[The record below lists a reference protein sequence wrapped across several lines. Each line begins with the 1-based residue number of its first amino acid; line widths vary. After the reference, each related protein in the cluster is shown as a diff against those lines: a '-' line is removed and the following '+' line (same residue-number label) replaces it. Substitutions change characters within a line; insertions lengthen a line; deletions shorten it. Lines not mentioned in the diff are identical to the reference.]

1 MRITNLHKSTRIF
14 TNLFFGFIRVDSCS
28 FVSIRDL
35 LFGGVQM
42 PIEIEA
48 KIKVPEHSSLR
59 AKLHQLGATKV
70 GEFLEINTFFDT
82 EDRSLLAAD
91 RGLRIR
97 QCRDCKSGED
107 KFILTLKG
115 PRLHGQLKSREE
127 IEVTV
132 GHARDMS
139 TVLEQLGYRVVL
151 SFEKRRESWT
161 LGGCHVELD
170 EVPHLGTYVEI
181 EGPGEEKVMKVREQ
195 LGLSDRP
202 LVKASYIALLM
213 TYLQEHGK
221 SGREV
226 KFGES
231 R

>member
-1 MRITNLHKSTRIF
+1 
-14 TNLFFGFIRVDSCS
+14 
-28 FVSIRDL
+28 
-35 LFGGVQM
+35 M

-48 KIKVPEHSSLR
+48 KMKVPDHAGLR
-59 AKLHQLGATKV
+59 SALKESGASKS
-70 GEFLEINTFFDT
+70 GEFLETNTFFDT

-97 QCRDCKSGED
+97 QNRNVGTGTEQ
-107 KFILTLKG
+107 FILTTKG

-127 IEVTV
+127 TEVTV
-132 GHARDMS
+132 GDMKQMAAI
-139 TVLEQLGYRVVL
+139 LEQLGFRVVL
-151 SFEKRRESWT
+151 SFEKKRESWT

-195 LGLSDRP
+195 LHLSDRP

-213 TYLQEHGK
+213 TYLQEHGQT
-221 SGREV
+221 GRSV
-226 KFGES
+226 RFA
-231 R
+231 

>member
-1 MRITNLHKSTRIF
+1 MIQCFN
-14 TNLFFGFIRVDSCS
+14 D
-28 FVSIRDL
+28 SIRSL
-35 LFGGVQM
+35 M
-42 PIEIEA
+42 PVEIEA
-48 KIKVPEHSSLR
+48 KIKVPDHASLR
-59 AKLHQLGATKV
+59 ARLQELSATRV

-97 QCRDCKSGED
+97 VKRDAKAKTEE
-107 KFILTLKG
+107 FILTIKG

-132 GHARDMS
+132 GNARDM
-139 TVLEQLGYRVVL
+139 TTLLEQLGYRVVL
-151 SFEKRRESWT
+151 SFEKRRESWM

-181 EGPGEEKVMKVREQ
+181 EGPGEDKVMKAREQ

-213 TYLQEHGK
+213 TYLQEHGQ

-226 KFGES
+226 RFGG
-231 R
+231 

>member
-1 MRITNLHKSTRIF
+1 
-14 TNLFFGFIRVDSCS
+14 
-28 FVSIRDL
+28 
-35 LFGGVQM
+35 M

-48 KIKVPEHSSLR
+48 KMKVTEHGSLR
-59 AKLHQLGATKV
+59 SVLQELKATKV
-70 GEFLEINTFFDT
+70 GEFLETNTFFDT

-97 QCRDCKSGED
+97 VKRDVKTNAEE
-107 KFILTLKG
+107 FLLTLKG

-132 GHARDMS
+132 GNARDM
-139 TVLEQLGYRVVL
+139 TTLLEQLGYRVVL

-170 EVPHLGTYVEI
+170 EVPHLGIYVEI

-202 LVKASYIALLM
+202 LVNASYIALLM
-213 TYLQEHGK
+213 TYLQEHGQT
-221 SGREV
+221 GRQV
-226 KFGES
+226 KFGTI
-231 R
+231 

>member
-1 MRITNLHKSTRIF
+1 
-14 TNLFFGFIRVDSCS
+14 
-28 FVSIRDL
+28 
-35 LFGGVQM
+35 M

-48 KIKVPEHSSLR
+48 KIKVPDHASLR
-59 AKLHQLGATKV
+59 RTLNELGAGKV
-70 GEFLEINTFFDT
+70 GEFLETNTFFDT

-97 QCRDCKSGED
+97 QNRNLATGTEQ
-107 KFILTLKG
+107 FILTLKG

-127 IEVTV
+127 TEVTV
-132 GHARDMS
+132 GDMKQMTS
-139 TVLEQLGYRVVL
+139 VLEQLGFRVIL
-151 SFEKRRESWT
+151 SFEKKRESWT

-170 EVPHLGTYVEI
+170 EVPNIGTYIEV

-213 TYLQEHGK
+213 TYLQEHGQA
-221 SGREV
+221 GRHV
-226 KFGES
+226 RFGAA
-231 R
+231 

>member
-1 MRITNLHKSTRIF
+1 
-14 TNLFFGFIRVDSCS
+14 
-28 FVSIRDL
+28 
-35 LFGGVQM
+35 M
-42 PIEIEA
+42 PVEIEA
-48 KIKVPEHSSLR
+48 KMKVPDHASPR
-59 AKLHQLGATKV
+59 AQLQQLGATKV

-91 RGLRIR
+91 HGLRIR
-97 QCRDCKSGED
+97 VKRDVKTNTEE
-107 KFILTLKG
+107 FILTLKG

-127 IEVTV
+127 TEVTV
-132 GHARDMS
+132 ANARDM
-139 TVLEQLGYRVVL
+139 TTILEQLGFRVVL

-170 EVPHLGTYVEI
+170 EVPHLGTYLEI

-213 TYLQEHGK
+213 TYLQEHGQ
-221 SGREV
+221 SGRQV
-226 KFGES
+226 RFES
-231 R
+231 

>member
-1 MRITNLHKSTRIF
+1 
-14 TNLFFGFIRVDSCS
+14 
-28 FVSIRDL
+28 
-35 LFGGVQM
+35 M

-48 KIKVPEHSSLR
+48 KMKVIEHGSLR
-59 AKLHQLGATKV
+59 SQLQQLGAIKV
-70 GEFLEINTFFDT
+70 GEFVETNTFFDT

-97 QCRDCKSGED
+97 QNRNTATGKEQ
-107 KFILTLKG
+107 FILTLKG

-127 IEVTV
+127 TEVIV
-132 GHARDMS
+132 ADARTMTS
-139 TVLEQLGYRVVL
+139 VLEQLGFRVVL

-170 EVPHLGTYVEI
+170 DLPHLGTYIEI

-213 TYLQEHGK
+213 TYLQEHGQ
-221 SGREV
+221 SGRQV
-226 KFGES
+226 RFES
-231 R
+231 